1 MLADVAGFIATC
13 ALTSGT
19 HLSVIMSM
27 HPNTRLDL
35 SAMYYTNMR
44 CFPQQ
49 TRIVGVLRNTSP
61 NKWWFVQFPL
71 LVETHVTTM
80 PSLEIHAASIVD
92 EDERLAALL

>member
-61 NKWWFVQFPL
+61 NKWWFVQFPPQK
-71 LVETHVTTM
+71 E
-80 PSLEIHAASIVD
+80 
-92 EDERLAALL
+92 EREKM

>member
-1 MLADVAGFIATC
+1 MWPVLIATR

-19 HLSVIMSM
+19 HLSAIMPM

-35 SAMYYTNMR
+35 SAMYYTNMW

-61 NKWWFVQFPL
+61 NKWWFVQSRESPGGCFDPQ
-71 LVETHVTTM
+71 VIAHW
-80 PSLEIHAASIVD
+80 A
-92 EDERLAALL
+92 LA

>member
-35 SAMYYTNMR
+35 SAMYYTNR
-44 CFPQQ
+44 WCFPQQ
-49 TRIVGVLRNTSP
+49 IRIVGVLRNASP
-61 NKWWFVQFPL
+61 NKWWFVQFPQIYSVHVRPIEVVVLDEQHTTL
-71 LVETHVTTM
+71 LF
-80 PSLEIHAASIVD
+80 
-92 EDERLAALL
+92 